1 MGLKQSE
8 ITDAMTKA
16 ISNEPRIEGIPFVID
31 RSTKAS
37 QLSEDEIRAIGLTL
51 FLQEPAPSD
60 SLWGKYSRI
69 ESLGRNE

>member
-1 MGLKQSE
+1 MKQSE
-8 ITDAMTKA
+8 IMDVVTKVM
-16 ISNEPRIEGIPFVID
+16 SDEPRIEGIRFVID

-51 FLQEPAPSD
+51 FLQESTPSD